1 MRNGAILAVVA
12 GISLVNG
19 LHLDYIPVW
28 RQLLFV
34 VVAVVAYLHGR
45 HLPVRRDWLV
55 LGTVA
60 IPGVVALG
68 VDLWDGV
75 GALMSLGLFAV
86 LPWLA
91 GRFRRQQAE
100 LVEAGRQRVGQ
111 LEREQQ
117 YTAERVKLHE
127 RARIAS
133 DMHDSLGHELAL
145 IALRAGA
152 LELAADMSEANREA
166 AAQLRVSAVTATDRL
181 RRTVGLLRDSGSATT
196 DPPDESIE
204 ALVERAVRAGMAV
217 TLRRDERSAILP
229 PLLDR
234 AAHRVTQ
241 ESLTNAARYAPG
253 AEVQVTIEHNAGTL
267 TVTVTNAPPPTE
279 PALADDD
286 AKRGSVPVGGRDGGR
301 PVRVGDHSGRP
312 VPSPGGGA
320 VPNGAGGGTGL
331 ASLRERVRLL
341 GGTLQAGPTGAA
353 APNVAPH
360 IGGFAVTARFPWR
373 PSDTGESA

>member
-19 LHLDYIPVW
+19 LYLDHIPTW
-28 RQLLFV
+28 RQLLFAV
-34 VVAVVAYLHGR
+34 IAVVAYLHGR

-55 LGTVA
+55 LGAVA
-60 IPGVVALG
+60 IPGVVELG
-68 VDLWDGV
+68 VSLWDGV
-75 GALMSLGLFAV
+75 GALMAMALFAV

-127 RARIAS
+127 RARIAA

-152 LELAADMSEANREA
+152 LELAADMNETNREA
-166 AAQLRVSAVTATDRL
+166 AAQLRASAVTATDRL
-181 RRTVGLLRDSGSATT
+181 RRTIGVLRDSGGAPT

-204 ALVERAVRAGMAV
+204 TLVERAGRAGMAV
-217 TLRRDERSAILP
+217 TLHRDERSAVLP

-253 AEVQVTIEHNAGTL
+253 ADVRVTIERRAD
-267 TVTVTNAPPPTE
+267 TVTVTVANAPPP
-279 PALADDD
+279 
-286 AKRGSVPVGGRDGGR
+286 AKQA
-301 PVRVGDHSGRP
+301 
-312 VPSPGGGA
+312 PSTTG
-320 VPNGAGGGTGL
+320 GGGTGL

-341 GGTLQAGPTGAA
+341 GGTLEAGPHKTG
-353 APNVAPH
+353 
-360 IGGFAVTARFPWR
+360 FTVTARLPW
-373 PSDTGESA
+373 PKDTGESG

>member
-1 MRNGAILAVVA
+1 MRNGTILAIVA

-19 LHLDYIPVW
+19 LHLDFIPAW

-55 LGTVA
+55 LGAVA

-68 VDLWDGV
+68 VNIWDGV
-75 GALMSLGLFAV
+75 GALMALGLFAV

-166 AAQLRVSAVTATDRL
+166 AAQLRISAVTATDRL
-181 RRTVGLLRDSGSATT
+181 RRTIGLLRDSGGAPT

-204 ALVERAVRAGMAV
+204 TLVERAVRAGMAV
-217 TLRRDERSAILP
+217 SLHRDERSAVLP

-253 AEVQVTIEHNAGTL
+253 AEVQVTIEHHAGTL

-279 PALADDD
+279 PALAGEA
-286 AKRGSVPVGGRDGGR
+286 AKQEPVPV
-301 PVRVGDHSGRP
+301 
-312 VPSPGGGA
+312 
-320 VPNGAGGGTGL
+320 GGGTGL

-341 GGTLQAGPTGAA
+341 GGTLEAGK
-353 APNVAPH
+353 H
-360 IGGFAVTARFPWR
+360 MGGFAVTARFPWQ

>member
-19 LHLDYIPVW
+19 LHLDYIPAW

-34 VVAVVAYLHGR
+34 VVAVGAYLHGR

-55 LGTVA
+55 LGAVA
-60 IPGVVALG
+60 IPGIVALG
-68 VDLWDGV
+68 VNVWDGV
-75 GALMSLGLFAV
+75 GALMALGLFAV

-181 RRTVGLLRDSGSATT
+181 RRTIGLLRDSGGATT

-217 TLRRDERSAILP
+217 ALRRDDRSAVLP

-253 AEVQVTIEHNAGTL
+253 AEVRVTIEHNAGTL
-267 TVTVTNAPPPTE
+267 TVTVTNAPPPTI
-279 PALADDD
+279 PA
-286 AKRGSVPVGGRDGGR
+286 PIGG
-301 PVRVGDHSGRP
+301 
-312 VPSPGGGA
+312 
-320 VPNGAGGGTGL
+320 GGGTGL
-331 ASLRERVRLL
+331 VGLRERVRLL
-341 GGTLQAGPTGAA
+341 GGTLEAGPTDAA

-360 IGGFAVTARFPWR
+360 PAAGGFAVTARFPWQ